1 MEKKNYKLH
10 KELGVL
16 ECYVHA
22 VKIEDLEKKE
32 FSRQR
37 NEDLGIHL
45 EDEDVEVTGE
55 PKNIVIDIV
64 NLGGVSYFH
73 ENEVN
78 LESDIKVKGTFVEF
92 KEGLTFIL
100 LIPPKEFK
108 ELYFDYMTPPDVVI
122 KESFF
127 KRFLNLFK

>member
-45 EDEDVEVTGE
+45 EDEGVEVTGE

-78 LESDIKVKGTFVEF
+78 LESNIKVKGTFVEF

-122 KESFF
+122 EESFF